1 LIPVNK
7 SILVMAIIAVLA
19 IGGALTYKTL
29 QSSDQTDTKQ
39 ETDQPETPEET
50 ETTTE
55 EPDTTVSTEPEE
67 TTTEPEETDPQE
79 QEDPEEQGETNPD
92 PQPVMLNITHEYRHF
107 GFMHPEHLEEMT
119 DLGIYWQRPHPGP
132 FVWGLIEKEQGSY
145 DWSEVDAEVQ
155 RSQEYQI
162 NIIAT
167 IWPFADWDQE
177 VCNTR
182 LSSMETKMFRE
193 IGEYRGKPC
202 DMEVYSAFVSAVVER
217 YDGDGV
223 DDMPGLTMP
232 IKYWEVSNEPS
243 MQEDLVFFTG
253 TPEEYHEILETTYNA
268 VKQADPNAIV
278 VQGGMSGLHGDS
290 TDFWDSVLADGG
302 ADYFDIANI
311 HSIGQSSEN
320 LMASEYRDYLA
331 SFEIEKPFW
340 VTEAQ
345 YGNKMEKD
353 QPTGE
358 EWAFFITKSY
368 VRAYS
373 GGAEKIFY
381 VGLEESPAVES
392 TWVIGRE
399 GPQEMYYAF
408 DTLVDK
414 LDGWITVEQI
424 EDDLYLFTGE
434 KTVYVCWGT
443 LPDLT
448 GTVTVTYWDGAT
460 QSIDISSLEIK
471 DEPVYIENQ

>member
-1 LIPVNK
+1 MIPVNK
-7 SILVMAIIAVLA
+7 SILVIAIIAILA

-29 QSSDQTDTKQ
+29 QPSDQTDTTQ
-39 ETDQPETPEET
+39 ETDQPETPLET
-50 ETTTE
+50 EATPE
-55 EPDTTVSTEPEE
+55 EPDTTESITPEP
-67 TTTEPEETDPQE
+67 TTEPEEPKETI
-79 QEDPEEQGETNPD
+79 PEPEPIL
-92 PQPVMLNITHEYRHF
+92 LNITHEHSHF

-119 DLGIYWQRPHPGP
+119 DLGVYWQRPHPGP
-132 FVWGLIEKEQGSY
+132 FVWGLIEKEQGTY
-145 DWSEVDAEVQ
+145 DWTEADAEVQ
-155 RSQEYQI
+155 RSQEHQI

-177 VCNTR
+177 GCNTR

-202 DMEVYSAFVSAVVER
+202 DMESYSVFVSSVVER

-253 TPEEYHEILETTYNA
+253 TPEEYHEILESTYNA
-268 VKQADPNAIV
+268 VKQADPEAYI
-278 VQGGMSGLHGDS
+278 VQGGMSGLHSDS
-290 TDFWDSVLADGG
+290 TDFWDSVLANGA

-331 SFEIEKPFW
+331 SYDIEKPFW

-358 EWAFFITKSY
+358 EWAVFITKSY

-381 VGLEESPAVES
+381 VGLEESPGLES
-392 TWVIGRE
+392 TWVIDRD
-399 GPQEMYYAF
+399 GPKEMYYAF

-414 LDGWITVEQI
+414 LDGWTTVEQL

-448 GTVTVTYWDGAT
+448 GTVTVTYWDGTT
-460 QSIDISSLEIK
+460 QSIDIASLEIK
-471 DEPVYIENQ
+471 DEPVYIEAQ